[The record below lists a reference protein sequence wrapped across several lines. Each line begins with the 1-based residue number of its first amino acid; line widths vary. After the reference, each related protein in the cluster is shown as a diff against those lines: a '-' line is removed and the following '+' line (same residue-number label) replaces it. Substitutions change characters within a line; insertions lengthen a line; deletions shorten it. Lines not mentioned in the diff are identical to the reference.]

1 MGIKV
6 ELSAGDYLGAFAR
19 HQTLVERRIEF
30 AALKATHRAA
40 EMMKAKTRQEMSA
53 AGLGRLGQAIG
64 STSDFRKGQ
73 VFREPG
79 GWSASGVVYIRSKSE
94 RTVGAIEAY
103 TRGANI
109 RPVNGR
115 WLWFPSDD
123 VQRMVGRGTE
133 RRRLTPALW
142 NARGLDSRIGPL
154 ELIRSVN
161 GYPLLVVKTGAIS
174 MTGKKRSLRGRLK
187 SGRAPKGFQ
196 NRDFIVA
203 FIGIP
208 FTSRAARVSIPRIAR
223 EVMAQLPRLYAEAL
237 REG

>member
-6 ELSAGDYLGAFAR
+6 QLSAGDYLGAFAR
-19 HQTLVERRIEF
+19 HQTLVERRIEY

-40 EMMKAKTRQEMSA
+40 EMVKSRVRQDMSA
-53 AGLGRLGQAIG
+53 AGLGRLGQALG

-73 VFREPG
+73 VYREAG
-79 GWSASGVVYIRSKSE
+79 GWSASGVVYVRSKSE

-109 RPVNGR
+109 RPVKSP
-115 WLWFPSDD
+115 WLWIPTDNI
-123 VQRMVGRGTE
+123 QRMVGRGKD
-133 RRRLTPALW
+133 RRRLTPSLW
-142 NARGLDSRIGPL
+142 KSSGLESRIGPL
-154 ELIRSVN
+154 EMIKSVN
-161 GYPLLVVKTGAIS
+161 GYPLLVVKTGAVA
-174 MTGKKRSLRGRLK
+174 MTGKARSLRGRLK

-208 FTSRAARVSIPRIAR
+208 FTSRTARVSISRIAR
-223 EVMAQLPRLYAEAL
+223 EVMTQLPRLYAEAL